1 MSSKQYKLIAILI
14 AVIVVFTAAYFII
27 DKRVTKKE
35 TEQFSSTPIINI
47 FNFDTS
53 NITDL
58 LIINSDGEFDFAME
72 NNNWVSK
79 SSEQFKFNP
88 YMLNDIANYMSS
100 LQAIEII
107 VESANDLSLYGL
119 DSPKSII
126 TCTTSDSNKYILEV
140 GNESITK
147 DSYYV
152 KKQGEN
158 TIYSIN
164 YAIGSVFNTSRES
177 LKEIYLFDSLLSD
190 VISVSLEHEGTIA
203 YDVTKSDSLG
213 WIMNEPLYIER
224 TNVAKLSGMID
235 TIIRINIA
243 NFIQEDLQDY
253 TDYGFDNPSYILE
266 INARNKSEKILFGD
280 MINETGEIYALFNST
295 KDVVTFYR
303 SQLSFLDVTAEQMI
317 VDTIHTENIYDVSK
331 VEIMADGEIT
341 TLIINANANDIANA
355 KYSYNDININ
365 ALGDD
370 AVKLFIDFYSSIAGV
385 YFDHIDINTQPDISI
400 EPKISFI
407 YTRKSEP
414 ETVTVSFIP
423 KSENTFYA
431 MIDGE
436 YTGFIVRLKAFHED
450 KGLYKTQE
458 ALVRFI
464 DENK

>member
-14 AVIVVFTAAYFII
+14 AVIVVFTAAYCII
-27 DKRVTKKE
+27 DKRVTTKE

-58 LIINSDGEFDFAME
+58 LIVNSDGEFDFAME

-119 DSPKSII
+119 DSPKNII

-295 KDVVTFYR
+295 KEVVTFYR
-303 SQLSFLDVTAEQMI
+303 SQLSFLDVTADQMI
-317 VDTIHTENIYDVSK
+317 IDTIHTENIYDVSK

-370 AVKLFIDFYSSIAGV
+370 AVKLFIDFTHQLQV
-385 YFDHIDINTQPDISI
+385 FISTI
-400 EPKISFI
+400 
-407 YTRKSEP
+407 
-414 ETVTVSFIP
+414 
-423 KSENTFYA
+423 
-431 MIDGE
+431 
-436 YTGFIVRLKAFHED
+436 
-450 KGLYKTQE
+450 
-458 ALVRFI
+458 
-464 DENK
+464 

>member
-1 MSSKQYKLIAILI
+1 
-14 AVIVVFTAAYFII
+14 
-27 DKRVTKKE
+27 
-35 TEQFSSTPIINI
+35 
-47 FNFDTS
+47 
-53 NITDL
+53 
-58 LIINSDGEFDFAME
+58 
-72 NNNWVSK
+72 
-79 SSEQFKFNP
+79 
-88 YMLNDIANYMSS
+88 
-100 LQAIEII
+100 
-107 VESANDLSLYGL
+107 
-119 DSPKSII
+119 
-126 TCTTSDSNKYILEV
+126 
-140 GNESITK
+140 
-147 DSYYV
+147 
-152 KKQGEN
+152 
-158 TIYSIN
+158 
-164 YAIGSVFNTSRES
+164 
-177 LKEIYLFDSLLSD
+177 
-190 VISVSLEHEGTIA
+190 
-203 YDVTKSDSLG
+203 
-213 WIMNEPLYIER
+213 
-224 TNVAKLSGMID
+224 
-235 TIIRINIA
+235 
-243 NFIQEDLQDY
+243 
-253 TDYGFDNPSYILE
+253 
-266 INARNKSEKILFGD
+266 

-295 KDVVTFYR
+295 KEVVTFYR
-303 SQLSFLDVTAEQMI
+303 SQLSFLDVTADQMI
-317 VDTIHTENIYDVSK
+317 IDTIHTENIYDVSK